1 MQSCSFRR
9 GSGNNSQS
17 AIRAPHRSC
26 YETQS
31 MRDFIDLHCHWIV
44 DIDDGVKTTEESLAL
59 LRGLKSAGFDR
70 VVATPHM
77 RPGMFDN
84 DKPSLVAAFT
94 ESREAIAGQSGLPR
108 TLELASE
115 HFVDDVVFE
124 RIVEGAGLPYP
135 GGKAVLL
142 EFNPRAFPLMIA
154 NRFFDLMR
162 KGLRPVV
169 AHPERY
175 EPVWADIGSLEPL
188 LDAGAVLLL
197 DVMALVGKYG
207 RASQRAAERL
217 LGEGYYYAACTDSHK
232 PSDVEIV
239 RDGIDAIVRL
249 AGEEEQDFLLREGPL
264 HILEGRVE
272 S

>member
-1 MQSCSFRR
+1 M
-9 GSGNNSQS
+9 
-17 AIRAPHRSC
+17 RS
-26 YETQS
+26 
-31 MRDFIDLHCHWIV
+31 FIDLHCHWVV
-44 DIDDGVKTTEESLAL
+44 DIDDGVKSLDESVRL
-59 LRGLKSAGFDR
+59 LRALKEAGFDR

-84 DKPSLVAAFT
+84 DKSMLETAFAST
-94 ESREAIAGQSGLPR
+94 RAKLASTTGLPA

-124 RIVEGAGLPYP
+124 RIVRGEALPYP
-135 GGKAVLL
+135 GGRAVLL
-142 EFNPRAFPLMIA
+142 EFSPRAFPLMLA

-162 KGLRPVV
+162 KGLRPVI

-175 EPVWADIGSLEPL
+175 EPVWADTAVLDPL
-188 LDAGAVLLL
+188 MDAGGVLLL

-207 RASQRAAERL
+207 KAAQRTAERL
-217 LGEGYYYAACTDSHK
+217 LEDGAYYAACSDSHK
-232 PSDVEIV
+232 PSDIEAVTAGMRAV
-239 RDGIDAIVRL
+239 SRL
-249 AGEEEQDFLLREGPL
+249 AGEEELDFLFREGPT